1 MIHALLPLYLVVA
14 LGTSALTVGVIEG
27 VAVKRQPSS

>member
-1 MIHALLPLYLVVA
+1 LPLYLVVA